1 MHTACFEV
9 FEKAYSQ
16 ARGHGHRPFFLCP
29 LCKSFGDVLIPVVST
44 KLKKIDPSKEVDTAD
59 DFKTWLTLLPTSFLE
74 SRTSLDME
82 WEVEDPVRRNSGV
95 FSISRMKSFLSK
107 LASSPPPSSPI
118 SMAMSISPPRGSYL
132 LSSSLSSRSRSSSM
146 DEEPSGSSSLSHRA
160 TSPVTRRQPSLSP
173 ANAVVMG
180 KLEARLEQVYLPAEK
195 SKAQTV
201 YHLLDSY
208 TYSLKTAE
216 IALRGRA
223 HKVASD
229 FFFESV
235 PKQDRLFISAFSNLI
250 EASALATENS
260 RAMVKQIAW
269 NLLRKIVWCV
279 ASEED
284 FQELYQDMV
293 SAKGVVLL
301 EDSFANLV
309 RLLCLSHMTSAF
321 DALHFVRLFFL
332 VEVIKVTLG
341 LMVTDL
347 LPVLTR
353 EQAEAT
359 VQNPEDRFFLA
370 LASFV
375 KQVWSSFRSHTLNA
389 VFESHLFLHLF
400 FQLCSMPF
408 VWTHT
413 LPFPMQ
419 PWGRLNSKSGC
430 CHSCGR
436 PPC

>member
-1 MHTACFEV
+1 
-9 FEKAYSQ
+9 
-16 ARGHGHRPFFLCP
+16 
-29 LCKSFGDVLIPVVST
+29 
-44 KLKKIDPSKEVDTAD
+44 
-59 DFKTWLTLLPTSFLE
+59 
-74 SRTSLDME
+74 
-82 WEVEDPVRRNSGV
+82 
-95 FSISRMKSFLSK
+95 
-107 LASSPPPSSPI
+107 
-118 SMAMSISPPRGSYL
+118 
-132 LSSSLSSRSRSSSM
+132 M

-375 KQVWSSFRSHTLNA
+375 KQV
-389 VFESHLFLHLF
+389 
-400 FQLCSMPF
+400 
-408 VWTHT
+408 
-413 LPFPMQ
+413 
-419 PWGRLNSKSGC
+419 
-430 CHSCGR
+430 
-436 PPC
+436 